1 MCDPLFFLCVFFFC
15 FVFFLGTAVSSTAE
29 TTSTSTSLF
38 KIPTAGAVTS
48 AGTITTTTTQSL
60 ITPVLA
66 TGGPQGTTG
75 AQKGPVTSTYISIS
89 QGSAVP
95 SLQSQ
100 QALGPVRL
108 LSNLSSIPGSSTGVP
123 LALTSTSGQ
132 TQPVVTAST
141 SERANLS
148 NTPTI
153 GSQATIPQTT
163 ATASQGTTGF
173 QLSSSASSLG
183 NSLFTKPPTA
193 NQLTSSSDLARK
205 NTPVTNT
212 NSAQNTG
219 FSFPGSSAAGTL
231 GTLANAGTAGPG
243 GFNFAATSRTQ
254 NALSL
259 GQSAAAAKSTSGTS
273 SLNSSSTFS
282 TAQKPVALTGNSL
295 TANSQNSF
303 GSLTKP
309 AQSSS
314 VPSASSTSSVFGQ
327 SANTAQGSFGSTTQ
341 NKVTFGS
348 TNMKSITGQQS
359 QSPFGIAPSNAPGF
373 GASVTQNAFGTAVN
387 KSSTKSAFT
396 FAVQANQNAS
406 QSTTLTNPTQNA
418 FGVQQQNQKP
428 TPSAFG
434 QASNGAFS
442 NRSTD
447 KAAFT
452 FSSQGK
458 QNTTQNAF
466 GSQTTQNVFGSQPNQ
481 NANQGSFGTQP
492 TQNVFGTQATQNA
505 FGTPSNQ
512 KPSSSFS
519 FAVNTAQ
526 NASSSPISGFGNKV
540 GTQSAFGAAPSQN
553 AAGTSSGFS
562 FAAAGSNPTPGG
574 FNFNSAASKPTG
586 FQFGKLHEQ
595 LSFMNQCTGIFLGN
609 CLLNLKP
616 NILPKEGVRR
626 IMFGDG

>member
-1 MCDPLFFLCVFFFC
+1 MGLRCLTSCFTNVCDPLLFFP
-15 FVFFLGTAVSSTAE
+15 LGTTAVSSTTE
-29 TTSTSTSLF
+29 TTSTSMSLF

-48 AGTITTTTTQSL
+48 AGTITTTTTQSI

-95 SLQSQ
+95 LLQSQ
-100 QALGPVRL
+100 QASGSVGL
-108 LSNLSSIPGSSTGVP
+108 LSNLSSIPGSSTGGP
-123 LALTSTSGQ
+123 STLTSTSVQ
-132 TQPVVTAST
+132 TQPVLTAST

-148 NTPTI
+148 NAPTV

-163 ATASQGTTGF
+163 ATASQGSTGF
-173 QLSSSASSLG
+173 QLSSSASLFG
-183 NSLFTKPPTA
+183 NSPFTKPLTA
-193 NQLTSSSDLARK
+193 NQLTSPSDLTRK
-205 NTPVTNT
+205 NTPGTNA

-219 FSFPGSSAAGTL
+219 LSFPGSYTLGTL
-231 GTLANAGTAGPG
+231 GTLTNVATAGPG

-254 NALSL
+254 NAFSS
-259 GQSAAAAKSTSGTS
+259 GQSAAAAQSTSGTS

-282 TAQKPVALTGNSL
+282 LR
-295 TANSQNSF
+295 AN
-303 GSLTKP
+303 T

-314 VPSASSTSSVFGQ
+314 VPSTSSTQSVFGQ
-327 SANTAQGSFGSTTQ
+327 SANKAQGSFGSTTQ

-359 QSPFGIAPSNAPGF
+359 QSPFGSVPSNAPGF
-373 GASVTQNAFGTAVN
+373 GSSAAQSAFGTAV
-387 KSSTKSAFT
+387 KKGSTKSPFT

-406 QSTTLTNPTQNA
+406 QSAALTNPTQNA
-418 FGVQQQNQKP
+418 FGVQQQNQQT

-434 QASNGAFS
+434 QASNSAFTS
-442 NRSTD
+442 RSTD
-447 KAAFT
+447 KAVLT

-458 QNTTQNAF
+458 QNTTQSAL
-466 GSQTTQNVFGSQPNQ
+466 GSQKTQNVFESQPNQ
-481 NANQGSFGTQP
+481 NANQGAFGTQR
-492 TQNVFGTQATQNA
+492 TQNAFGTQATQNA

-526 NASSSPISGFGNKV
+526 NASTSSPISGFGNKV
-540 GTQSAFGAAPSQN
+540 GTQSTFGAAPSQN

-562 FAAAGSNPTPGG
+562 FAAAGNNPTPGG
-574 FNFNSAASKPTG
+574 FNFNSAANKPTG
-586 FQFGKLHEQ
+586 FQFGKLHIQ
-595 LSFMNQCTGIFLGN
+595 LSFFYR
-609 CLLNLKP
+609 LLYLSQ
-616 NILPKEGVRR
+616 
-626 IMFGDG
+626 